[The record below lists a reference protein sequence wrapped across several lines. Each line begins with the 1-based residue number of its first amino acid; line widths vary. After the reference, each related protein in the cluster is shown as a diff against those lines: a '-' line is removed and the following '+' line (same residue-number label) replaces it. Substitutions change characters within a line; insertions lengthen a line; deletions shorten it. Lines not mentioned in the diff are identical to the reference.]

1 MNIKKFLGILSIP
14 ALALALSGCES
25 DASAEDTGESAAGID
40 SQELQSIV
48 DDYSAPLAE
57 EVPES
62 SAPIAE
68 DKLMVLIPCN
78 YASEACAR
86 GVDSA
91 EEAAES
97 LGWQTRMID
106 PGGNPENTRQAIDQ
120 AIQLGADGIFFTAAV
135 ADQLDSN
142 LAAAREAGI
151 VLINSM
157 SPADDRFDLE
167 IVPDEDATGKMSAA
181 AIALDSDGEA
191 KILVI
196 TDPAF
201 SSVQARTAAFETW
214 MGDLCETCEI
224 VETLETQMTQ
234 LQSGLPPQVQAT
246 LTANPQ
252 IDYIWTYT
260 GAATVA
266 TQATVERSANGEDI
280 KMVAFDGN
288 AANLDFIANDRNQF
302 LDVIKPMEHTGYVA
316 VNEMNRLFDEGVGEH
331 ETIEMPKRL
340 VTKETLPELPWTGDT
355 DWQQGFQQLW
365 GVNE

>member
-1 MNIKKFLGILSIP
+1 MNTKKILGLLSIP
-14 ALALALSGCES
+14 ALALALSGCQS
-25 DASAEDTGESAAGID
+25 DAAEAETDTAAGID
-40 SQELQSIV
+40 RAELQSIV
-48 DDYSAPLAE
+48 DEYSQPLTE

-68 DKLMVLIPCN
+68 DKLLVLIPCN

-91 EEAAES
+91 KEAAEK

-142 LAAAREAGI
+142 LKEARDSGI

-157 SPADDRFDLE
+157 SPEDDRFDLE

-181 AIALDSDGEA
+181 AIALDSEGEA
-191 KILVI
+191 KILVV

-201 SSVQARTAAFETW
+201 SSVQARTEAFETW
-214 MGDLCETCEI
+214 IADLCDTCEI

-246 LTANPQ
+246 LTAKPQ

-266 TQATVERSANGEDI
+266 TQATVERSANGDDI

-316 VNEMNRLFDEGVGEH
+316 VNEMNRIFDEGVGEYSS
-331 ETIEMPKRL
+331 IEMPKRL

-355 DWQQGFQQLW
+355 DWKQGFEELW
-365 GVNE
+365 GVSE